1 VRKYGGHMG
10 KNGGHMGK
18 YGENIMVHI
27 IPRTYGKM
35 HRTYEKMK
43 KYEKI
48 HLGHMGKNGGHV
60 ATKHIPDI
68 WENMADI

>member
-35 HRTYEKMK
+35 K
-43 KYEKI
+43 KYRKNIEKI
-48 HLGHMGKNGGHV
+48 HLGQMGKNGGHV
-60 ATKHIPDI
+60 ATKHISDI